1 MADERDNT
9 AGALRHDRVA
19 ALADGVFAIVLTLLI
34 IEIKAPEVESSHQLG
49 PALLALTPKFFAYVL
64 TFAIT
69 GIFWFGHYMEFH
81 YIKRSD
87 RMHLW
92 LNLLF
97 LLPISFLPFSAS
109 LLGGNLFNPL
119 AAAFY
124 GVHLSILGFIRYL
137 HWRYATD
144 HHRLVD
150 AEMHQ
155 DLIDEVS
162 GTFLWVAAGYL
173 VAAAIAYLTV
183 QASLILFIAL
193 ASRYVIS
200 AKQDKHLTTIVPDK
214 KLFVRVADT
223 QAKQETQGETKAEVG
238 PAADS
243 VKNIE

>member
-1 MADERDNT
+1 MDDERDNS
-9 AGALRHDRVA
+9 AGSLRHDRIA

-34 IEIKAPEVESSHQLG
+34 IEIKAPEAENSRLLG
-49 PALLALTPKFFAYVL
+49 QALIALTPKFFAYAL

-87 RMHLW
+87 RIHLW
-92 LNLLF
+92 LNLFF

-109 LLGGNLFNPL
+109 LLGANLFAPL

-124 GVHLSILGFIRYL
+124 GVHLSILGFIRYW

-150 AEMHQ
+150 ATMHQ

-173 VAAAIAYLTV
+173 IAAAVAYLTV
-183 QASLILFIAL
+183 YASLILFIAL
-193 ASRYVIS
+193 ALRYVIS
-200 AKQDKHLTTIVPDK
+200 AKQDKHLTSIAPK
-214 KLFVRVADT
+214 KIANA
-223 QAKQETQGETKAEVG
+223 AKQNAQSEGSSQAEG
-238 PAADS
+238 
-243 VKNIE
+243 